1 MGLRGVVAAWRYALC
16 YAMLWW
22 HAAYVEWLRALLL
35 GAVEGELLPT
45 LVEDKDCAPG
55 GHAT

>member
-1 MGLRGVVAAWRYALC
+1 MLCYAMLCYAMLC

-35 GAVEGELLPT
+35 GAVDGELLPT
-45 LVEDKDCAPG
+45 LVEDKDRAPG
-55 GHAT
+55 GHGT